1 MSLLICTTLLSTS
14 FSTSVLAQGQN
25 ADQGIT
31 TEQKM
36 EKPSTLQLLQAKQK
50 IQMVEK
56 TSRFTK
62 ESFCRSRHPGIE
74 ISQHQQ
80 LYSSAIR

>member
-1 MSLLICTTLLSTS
+1 MKKTAMSLLICTTLLSTS

-50 IQMVEK
+50 IQMVV
-56 TSRFTK
+56 F
-62 ESFCRSRHPGIE
+62 FLLI
-74 ISQHQQ
+74 
-80 LYSSAIR
+80 LYQILLLLLSNMI